1 MVPNCVPAGMKK
13 GGLKKWFSE
22 KWVDIGSP
30 KKGGGSEE
38 NKSKNL
44 RVNFLKNAQKSTFD
58 DMNGPR
64 RTVGQQI

>member
-1 MVPNCVPAGMKK
+1 MVFFFAKK
-13 GGLKKWFSE
+13 CKKKLKKLQFFVNFGQFLV
-22 KWVDIGSP
+22 KFGQF
-30 KKGGGSEE
+30 GE

-44 RVNFLKNAQKSTFD
+44 RVNFLKNDQKSTFD